1 MNRQSEAL
9 KLSEDL
15 LADIE
20 LNRTE
25 ASQIVM
31 KAARLARLTEDED
44 ASEWLGHELSG
55 YRGVRLDRKYMTDTT
70 RWTNNKEGEEH
81 WISIGELSALI
92 KALEG
97 QQSSLSSVSLSGD
110 ALIPAQRQHISAIHE
125 TAQQLSNYSAAVS
138 SVVTQVYQFTTKIH
152 YGILF
157 GETQETFFATIRHE
171 VDSQLASLVG
181 DHLKKIESI
190 TERLRAGDVEAISHS
205 MTTCRRLIDTVA
217 NALFPARQ
225 EPFMVGEVELAVKE
239 NHVLNRLQAHA
250 FTCGAHKDR
259 RDRLRRTLAD
269 IYSRTSS
276 GVHATVSID
285 EARYVFI
292 QTYITLGEL
301 LALRPTATTVE
312 DSPDLDEST
321 G

>member
-9 KLSEDL
+9 RLSEDL
-15 LADIE
+15 ITDIE
-20 LNRTE
+20 LSRTGP
-25 ASQIVM
+25 SQIVL
-31 KAARLARLTEDED
+31 KAARLARLIEDDE
-44 ASEWLGHELSG
+44 ASEWLGYELGG
-55 YRGVRLDRKYMTDTT
+55 YRGTETGHKYMTKTG
-70 RWTNNKEGEEH
+70 RWTEIKERKGY
-81 WISIGELSALI
+81 WSSLGDLAALV

-110 ALIPAQRQHISAIHE
+110 MLLPAQRQHISAIHE
-125 TAQQLSNYSAAVS
+125 TAQQLSRCSAIIS
-138 SVVTQVYQFTTKIH
+138 SVVAQVYQFATRVH

-171 VDSQLASLVG
+171 VDSRLASLAG

-190 TERLRAGDVEAISHS
+190 IERLRAGDTEATSHA

-217 NALFPARQ
+217 DALFPPQ
-225 EPFMVGEVELAVKE
+225 EDSFVLEDVELSVKK
-239 NHVLNRLQAHA
+239 NNVLNRLQAHV
-250 FTCGAHKDR
+250 FKCEIHKDR
-259 RDRLRRTLAD
+259 RNRLRRTLAD

-292 QTYITLGEL
+292 QTYIVLGEVI
-301 LALRPTATTVE
+301 ALRADWPDVE
-312 DSPDLDEST
+312 SSELDESAF
-321 G
+321 